1 LSAFIKYL
9 FLLAIGCL
17 FLGCN
22 KSGDDLPYS
31 KTPEIRLLSM
41 SHDTITEYRDVLTL
55 QFSYQDGDG
64 DLGFEEPDNY
74 AIFIRDAR
82 LTAYD
87 GFYLGP
93 IAPPGIIVPVKGSL
107 SVRFPSLFVFGN
119 RQQES
124 THFFAYVVDRSGQKS
139 NEIMTPP
146 VLIQK
151 PD

>member
-1 LSAFIKYL
+1 LSAYIKYL
-9 FLLAIGCL
+9 LLVAAGL
-17 FLGCN
+17 LLSGCN
-22 KSGDDLPYS
+22 KSGEDLPYS

-124 THFFAYVVDRSGQKS
+124 THFYAYVVDRSGQKS
-139 NEIMTPP
+139 NEIITPS
-146 VLIQK
+146 VLIKK
-151 PD
+151 PE

>member
-1 LSAFIKYL
+1 M
-9 FLLAIGCL
+9 LAAAL
-17 FLGCN
+17 WALGCS
-22 KSGDDLPYS
+22 KSGDDLPYP
-31 KTPEIRLLSM
+31 KAPEIRFLSM
-41 SHDTITEYRDVLTL
+41 SHDTIMEYRDVLTL
-55 QFSYQDGDG
+55 QISYQDGDG

-74 AIFIRDAR
+74 AVFIRDAR

-124 THFFAYVVDRSGQKS
+124 THFYAYVVDRSGQKS
-139 NEIMTPP
+139 NEIITPP
-146 VLIQK
+146 ILIQK
-151 PD
+151 TE